1 MVNQSTKKLQVMLKL
16 YDLFTNATAITATT
30 PLQTQ
35 ALARFH
41 ANLPKALDA
50 VKHDTAPSRTLKLLN
65 KTLADAQLLLT
76 GIKCGQIVVFWGVC
90 K

>member
-1 MVNQSTKKLQVMLKL
+1 MANQATKKLQVMLKL
-16 YDLFTNATAITATT
+16 DALLANATAITATT

-41 ANLPKALDA
+41 ANLPKVLDA
-50 VKHDTAPSRTLKLLN
+50 VKHDAAPSGTLKLLN

-76 GIKCGQIVVFWGVC
+76 GIKNGQVVVVWV
-90 K
+90 KS